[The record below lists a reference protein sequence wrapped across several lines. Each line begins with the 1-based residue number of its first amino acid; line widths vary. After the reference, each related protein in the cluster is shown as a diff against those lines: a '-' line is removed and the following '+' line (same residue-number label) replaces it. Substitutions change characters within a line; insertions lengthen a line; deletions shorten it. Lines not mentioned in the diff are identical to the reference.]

1 VLVRLLRFYAHPPKI
16 FGGEGLRKSH
26 EGASSPLQ
34 ERRRFQTKGFAK
46 ATKIP
51 SKNALHSLLH
61 HRVIVAAFN
70 ISRMRF
76 AERFTTTRFHARMR
90 CILCCTI
97 DRKVPAA
104 FNISSLSSY
113 QVFNYKLT
121 RVSLP
126 RRPSFSAPSSYQD
139 TSMRYID
146 QDLLRASLPL
156 IELPYGRRFP

>member
-70 ISRMRF
+70 ISRMRL
-76 AERFTTTRFHARMR
+76 AARFTTNGGVCLLIVYFFVYLYDAFALFVAQHA
-90 CILCCTI
+90 LFYS
-97 DRKVPAA
+97 P
-104 FNISSLSSY
+104 ISHGRERLSI
-113 QVFNYKLT
+113 
-121 RVSLP
+121 R
-126 RRPSFSAPSSYQD
+126 
-139 TSMRYID
+139 
-146 QDLLRASLPL
+146 
-156 IELPYGRRFP
+156 

>member
-1 VLVRLLRFYAHPPKI
+1 VLLRLLRFYAHVRKI

-76 AERFTTTRFHARMR
+76 AARFTTKRLHGCRYHAGHLSVRLQATKTRQ
-90 CILCCTI
+90 CVT
-97 DRKVPAA
+97 
-104 FNISSLSSY
+104 
-113 QVFNYKLT
+113 LT
-121 RVSLP
+121 KI
-126 RRPSFSAPSSYQD
+126 Y
-139 TSMRYID
+139 
-146 QDLLRASLPL
+146 
-156 IELPYGRRFP
+156 YGPRFP

>member
-76 AERFTTTRFHARMR
+76 AARFTTTSLHGCRYHAG
-90 CILCCTI
+90 
-97 DRKVPAA
+97 P
-104 FNISSLSSY
+104 LSVRL
-113 QVFNYKLT
+113 QATNY
-121 RVSLP
+121 
-126 RRPSFSAPSSYQD
+126 

-146 QDLLRASLPL
+146 QDLLRTSLP
-156 IELPYGRRFP
+156 